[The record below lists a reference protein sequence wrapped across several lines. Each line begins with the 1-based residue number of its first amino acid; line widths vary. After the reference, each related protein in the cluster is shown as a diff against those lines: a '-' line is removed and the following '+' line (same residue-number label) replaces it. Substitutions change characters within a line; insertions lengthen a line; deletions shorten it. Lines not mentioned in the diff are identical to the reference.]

1 MFNELVFSN
10 GNPDKMYPFLGGNP
24 YLPESIAWPTDS
36 TGAPLL
42 HLASLSAA
50 FINRYIPQVQISE
63 EIMISL
69 FTPYSVSSDSYI
81 NTAMNEGGKVLA
93 YRPSNR
99 QVDGYGKPIF
109 PSLLITAIENT
120 SEDSDENGVAKIA
133 GIPAW
138 IQDDESR
145 DDLTY
150 VLQINN
156 SRLNK
161 AAPSHK
167 SIFVGGMGYLLLKRN
182 IVDEDLLA
190 GELVIQV
197 S

>member
-24 YLPESIAWPTDS
+24 YLPVSIAWPTDS

-42 HLASLSAA
+42 HLASLPAA

>member
-10 GNPDKMYPFLGGNP
+10 GNTDKMCPFFGGNP

-42 HLASLSAA
+42 HLASLPAA

-63 EIMISL
+63 EIVISI

-81 NTAMNEGGKVLA
+81 NMAMNESGRVLA
-93 YRPSNR
+93 YRPSDR
-99 QVDGYGKPIF
+99 QVDGYGKPIS

-120 SEDSDENGVAKIA
+120 GEDSDENGVAKIA

-167 SIFVGGMGYLLLKRN
+167 SIFVGGMGYLLLKSN
-182 IVDEDLLA
+182 IVNEDLLA
-190 GELVIQV
+190 GELVIQT